1 MFEIFKEIRG
11 LKVFMSEKKDGNM
24 KLFASDFDFNRKK
37 YLEKVG
43 LKYENLVSAKLE
55 HGNQVAIV
63 KSLGSL
69 EGQKV
74 LPGYCDGLLSN
85 DKDIILSV
93 TSADCLPIFLF
104 DPTKKVIGILHCGWR
119 SVAKGI
125 IEKALNKMKNNFQ
138 SDLRDVLIGI
148 GPGIQK
154 CHFEVGKDFLKNFE
168 GYDRFVSNKKGRK
181 FFDLKGVAVE
191 KLIFLGI
198 REVNIEIDQRCTYC
212 EEGLYSYR
220 RDGFDKKG
228 DVQAMMGGVAFNF

>member
-11 LKVFMSEKKDGNM
+11 LKVFMSDKKDGNM
-24 KLFASDFDFNRKK
+24 KLFSSDFELNRKK

-55 HGNQVAIV
+55 HRNQVAIV

-69 EGQKV
+69 ESQKV
-74 LPGYCDGLLSN
+74 LPGCCDGLLSN

-104 DPTKKVIGILHCGWR
+104 DSTKKVIGILHCGWR
-119 SVAKGI
+119 SIDKGI
-125 IEKALNKMKNNFQ
+125 IEKALEKMRNNFQ
-138 SDLRDVLIGI
+138 SDLKDVLVGI

-154 CHFEVGKDFLKNFE
+154 CHFEVGGDFLKNFE
-168 GYDRFVSNKKGRK
+168 GYDRFVSNKNGRK

-191 KLIFLGI
+191 KLISTGI
-198 REVNIEIDQRCTYC
+198 KKANIEIDQRCTYC
-212 EEGLYSYR
+212 DQNLYSYR
-220 RDGFDKKG
+220 RDGVGEDGK
-228 DVQAMMGGVAFNF
+228 VQAMMGGIALNF